1 MTTKLRIPHYF
12 HSSLRRQMG
21 ELYASTAIADLALA
35 VVLLF
40 EPIFLFAVLKFSIQ
54 EVLWFFAAVYGA
66 YTLLLI
72 VSPKVVAR
80 IGYKRAILLSMPFQI
95 AYWVLLFG
103 SQEYRILV
111 YFAPLAFALEKSLF
125 WPGFHSLISTF
136 ARKDQRGRE
145 FSALYAI
152 VHVVQI
158 VGPLVGGIL
167 SEQLGV
173 RMTFVLASFIYCLS
187 AIPLFWKKELFVAQ
201 QYRFRDTVSLYKQY
215 PKKFL
220 GYVGFGEELLV
231 LTIWPIFIYLAVA
244 DYQEAGAVVTIAT
257 LVSSAIALYI
267 GKISDIYS
275 KQLLIKVGAIFSFLV
290 WIFRF
295 TAKSFWGAFGI
306 DTLSR
311 TSKDVVF
318 VPLSALTYE
327 RAADTKV
334 LPYVI
339 FFEQSLA
346 IGKFL
351 AAILGVL
358 VFTISGG
365 SFIALFFLAA
375 LFSLL
380 YMYL

>member
-1 MTTKLRIPHYF
+1 
-12 HSSLRRQMG
+12 MG